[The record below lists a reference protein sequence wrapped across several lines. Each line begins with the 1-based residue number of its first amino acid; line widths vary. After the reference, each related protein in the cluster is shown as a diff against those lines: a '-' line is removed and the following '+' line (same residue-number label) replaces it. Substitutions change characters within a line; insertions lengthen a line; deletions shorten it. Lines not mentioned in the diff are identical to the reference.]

1 METIIGLGKAGCKIA
16 DLFAA
21 HPQYTI
27 YKIDTNLKKS
37 PRCYSL
43 AEYKHPEK
51 YEQRCPS
58 LKRFFKN
65 IKGSV
70 LFITSCGLVS
80 AASLRILEQIEDKC
94 DISIL
99 YIKPDVALLPDMQ
112 KLNENVI
119 FHILQEYARSGVFK
133 RIYLVDNVEMTKI
146 IGDVPIREHYNKLN
160 ELLVS
165 SIHMINIFNNSKS
178 EINTFAPFGETTRIS
193 TFSLV
198 DYHKNE
204 EKMFFSLDIPREK
217 RYYYAV
223 PEKTLQTDSALLKK
237 ITEQLKNM
245 KQYDKMK
252 VSYGIFSTDYEDI
265 YVYGLLNSSV
275 VQNNNFRLD
284 KELDL

>member
-1 METIIGLGKAGCKIA
+1 
-16 DLFAA
+16 
-21 HPQYTI
+21 
-27 YKIDTNLKKS
+27 
-37 PRCYSL
+37 
-43 AEYKHPEK
+43 
-51 YEQRCPS
+51 
-58 LKRFFKN
+58 
-65 IKGSV
+65 
-70 LFITSCGLVS
+70 
-80 AASLRILEQIEDKC
+80 
-94 DISIL
+94 
-99 YIKPDVALLPDMQ
+99 
-112 KLNENVI
+112 
-119 FHILQEYARSGVFK
+119 
-133 RIYLVDNVEMTKI
+133 
-146 IGDVPIREHYNKLN
+146 
-160 ELLVS
+160 
-165 SIHMINIFNNSKS
+165 MINIFNNSKS

-223 PEKTLQTDSALLKK
+223 PEKTLQTDGALLKK
-237 ITEQLKNM
+237 ITEQLKSM

>member
-1 METIIGLGKAGCKIA
+1 METIIGLGKAGCRIT
-16 DLFAA
+16 DRFATY
-21 HPQYTI
+21 PQYTT
-27 YKIDTNLKKS
+27 YKMDTNLEPS
-37 PRCYSL
+37 SRCYSL
-43 AEYKHPEK
+43 IEYNHPEK
-51 YEQRCPS
+51 YEENCPNV
-58 LKRFFKN
+58 KQFFKDV
-65 IKGSV
+65 KGDV
-70 LFITSCGLVS
+70 LFVTSCGFVS
-80 AASLRILEQIEDKC
+80 AATLRILEQIKDKC
-94 DISIL
+94 NISIL
-99 YIKPDVALLPDMQ
+99 YVKPDVDLLSDMQ
-112 KLNENVI
+112 KLNENTI
-119 FHILQEYARSGVFK
+119 FHILQEYTRSSVFK
-133 RIYLVDNVEMTKI
+133 RIYLVDNAKMAKI
-146 IGDVPIREHYNKLN
+146 VGDVPVREHYDKLN

-165 SIHMINIFNNSKS
+165 AIHMINIFDNSTS
-178 EINTFAPFGETTRIS
+178 EISTFAPFGETARMS

-198 DYHKNE
+198 DYHENE